1 MPEIEH
7 RTSLTEQQKETAL
20 SIWNAEYPKQLQ
32 MPGIAAFNAFLDSL
46 INPGYYLLKEEGAG
60 FIGWAAVFYREN
72 IRCFFIMLS
81 GGEQGKGYGTALLNA
96 LKAKEN
102 SLFGWVI
109 DHENDVKADGTPYP
123 SPLKFYKKNN
133 FTINNSLRLETEV
146 LSAVNITW
154 QANT

>member
-1 MPEIEH
+1 MPEIEYL
-7 RTSLTEQQKETAL
+7 TSLTEQQKEVAL
-20 SIWNAEYPKQLQ
+20 GIWNAEYPKQLCIPC
-32 MPGIAAFNAFLDSL
+32 MAEFNAFLDSL
-46 INPGYYLLKEEGAG
+46 VNPGYFLLKDEGAG
-60 FIGWAAVFYREN
+60 FIGWAAVFYREG

-81 GGEQGKGYGTALLNA
+81 GRAQGNGYGTALLNA

-109 DHENDVKADGTPYP
+109 DHDNDVKANGTLYP
-123 SPLKFYKKNN
+123 SPLNFYRKNN
-133 FTINNSLRLETEV
+133 FTVNNHLRLETEV